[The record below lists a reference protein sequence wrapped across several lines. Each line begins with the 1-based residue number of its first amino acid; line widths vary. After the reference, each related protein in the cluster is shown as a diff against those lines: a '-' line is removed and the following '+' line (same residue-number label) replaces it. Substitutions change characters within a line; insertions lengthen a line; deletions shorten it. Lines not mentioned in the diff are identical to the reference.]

1 MKDINWEDL
10 VFSYTET
17 DYIVRAH
24 YKDGTWSEPYA
35 TADKTIN
42 LHVAATVLQY
52 GQAAFEGLKVFR
64 GVDDKVRIF
73 RLEAN
78 AERMQSSARAT
89 YMAPV
94 PTDLF
99 RKACILAVQKNLDW
113 IPPYETRATLYLRPI
128 LIGTQPKLG
137 VGPGNEFEL
146 VIIPSP
152 IGPYYKGGL
161 GRMTTF
167 VVNRRVDRAA
177 PWGLGPYK
185 VGANY
190 AASFRATEPAH
201 AQGMD
206 ALFLD
211 AKEKKYIDECG
222 AANFIGIKNGV
233 YVTPQSDS
241 ILPSVTNDSLRTL
254 AREMGIPVEQRPV
267 LLEELRDFQE
277 AGACGTA
284 AVISPIDK
292 VIDADTGEIYRFGD
306 HPGETLSRLYHK
318 LHDIQYGRCEDT
330 YGWCT
335 IVNAQ

>member
-24 YKDGTWSEPYA
+24 YKDGAWSEPVA
-35 TADKTIN
+35 TSDKTIN

-64 GVDDKVRIF
+64 GVDGKIRMF
-73 RLEAN
+73 RPEAN
-78 AERMQSSARAT
+78 AERMQQSAHAI

-99 RKACILAVQKNLDW
+99 VNACRLAVEKNRDY
-113 IPPYETRATLYLRPI
+113 IPPYETGATLYLRPI

-137 VGPGNEFEL
+137 VGPGNEYEF
-146 VIIPSP
+146 VVIPSP
-152 IGPYYKGGL
+152 IGPYYKGGF
-161 GRMTTF
+161 GKMTTF
-167 VVNRRVDRAA
+167 IVNRDVDRAA
-177 PWGLGPYK
+177 PCGLGPYK

-201 AQGMD
+201 SNGMD

-222 AANFIGIKNGV
+222 AANFIGIRNGV
-233 YVTPQSDS
+233 FITPKSSS
-241 ILPSVTNDSLRTL
+241 ILPSVTNRSLRTL
-254 AREMGIPVEQRPV
+254 AEDMGIPVEERAI
-267 LLEELRDFQE
+267 ELCELSEIDE

-292 VIDADTGEIYRFGD
+292 VIDADTGIIYRFGD
-306 HPGETLSRLYHK
+306 RPGPILTKLYHK
-318 LHDIQYGRCEDT
+318 LQDIQYGRAEDKF
-330 YGWCT
+330 GWCVE
-335 IVNAQ
+335 I